1 MPVAEVCRIGLLMA
15 KGLASLHSAGVMH
28 LDVKPLN
35 VLLTEDGDAVL
46 ADFGIS
52 QYIHSTLTA
61 WRPSQ
66 AMYGTSNYMCA
77 ATCMRLSRPPS
88 MPCARKTLS

>member
-1 MPVAEVCRIGLLMA
+1 MPVAEACRIGLLMA

-28 LDVKPLN
+28 LDVKPPN
-35 VLLTEDGDAVL
+35 VLLDEDEDAVL
-46 ADFGIS
+46 ANFSIA

-66 AMYGTSNYMCA
+66 AMFGTSNYMCA
-77 ATCMRLSRPPS
+77 RAAPLHACCPKACVLV
-88 MPCARKTLS
+88 C